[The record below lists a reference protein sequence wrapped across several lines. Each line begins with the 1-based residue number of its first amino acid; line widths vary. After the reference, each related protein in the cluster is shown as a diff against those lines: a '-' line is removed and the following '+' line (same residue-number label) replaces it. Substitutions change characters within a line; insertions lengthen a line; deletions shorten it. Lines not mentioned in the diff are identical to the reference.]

1 MKTPTTLISAVPL
14 AAAIA
19 GSSLLAQSGSSNPPL
34 AAKVPHTTQIH
45 GYTLSDDYFWLRQK
59 ANPDVTKYLE
69 AENAY
74 TEEVMRPGKSDR
86 KSIIV
91 EVAG

>member
-1 MKTPTTLISAVPL
+1 MKMPTTLISAVPL

-19 GSSLLAQSGSSNPPL
+19 GSILIAQSGTANPPL

-45 GYTLSDDYFWLRQK
+45 GYTLNDDYFWLREK
-59 ANPDVTKYLE
+59 SDPEVIKYLE

-74 TEEVMRPGKSDR
+74 TER
-86 KSIIV
+86 
-91 EVAG
+91 